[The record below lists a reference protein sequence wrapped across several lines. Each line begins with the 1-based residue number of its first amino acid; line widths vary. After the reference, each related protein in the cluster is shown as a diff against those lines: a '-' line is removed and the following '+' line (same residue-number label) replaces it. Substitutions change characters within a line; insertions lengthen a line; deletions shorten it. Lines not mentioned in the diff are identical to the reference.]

1 MIDPYSKEFRR
12 KHRQTDF
19 TDKGLERKFVAGIV
33 KKRVVMEKVYLN
45 FDSNVLSS
53 DNIKWIYDKAVE
65 MYLHES
71 VLMDDEAFEHT
82 LDVDEKKRK
91 RLKIEWKKIK
101 KKKKR
106 TSEASTLAAMQKLKS
121 LYDARNMSLCVED
134 TITHLSKAVNGD
146 MNSVAVARENL
157 KFYSE
162 HTGVKDVKMDAGD
175 PRESY
180 EAFKRRF
187 KKIQK
192 HPDLIGGVPT
202 GIKEIDRQMI
212 GIRPGEF
219 GLLAG
224 PTGSGKS
231 VWLLDI
237 LTWCWRSTGSV
248 VAVTIEMPKEQY
260 EMRWYCNM
268 SGIDYEKFRKYELT
282 KKQWNHL
289 DRVVEKAKSNKNR
302 FEIIDLPEGC
312 TPQVVATEVKPLVDR
327 YDIQEIGVDY
337 LNIMANKKGEIDLTW
352 EAQVSNAV
360 QLKQL
365 VARGLG
371 VATWTLGQTN
381 GQDDLA
387 FAKHIKDQLD
397 VGLLL
402 CPDEDTDETGIMP
415 IKWIKTRD
423 FRGKSF
429 TVQTTMNK
437 MRFRPISKRNKK
449 KYRKVNKGKKRS
461 IKL

>member
-1 MIDPYSKEFRR
+1 MIDPYSREFRR

-19 TDKGLERKFVAGIV
+19 VDKKLEIEFVAGV
-33 KKRVVMEKVYLN
+33 LRKRSTMEKAYLK

-53 DNIKWIYDKAVE
+53 DHIKWIYDKVVE
-65 MYLHES
+65 MYVHES
-71 VLMDDEAFEHT
+71 VLMDDEAFRHT

-91 RLKIEWKKIK
+91 RLKIVWKKIK
-101 KKKKR
+101 RIKKR
-106 TSEASTLAAMQKLKS
+106 TSEASTFAAMQKLKH
-121 LYDARNMSLCVED
+121 LYDARNMSLCVKE
-134 TITHLSKAVNGD
+134 TIEHLSKAVKGD
-146 MNSVAVARENL
+146 MGSVSVARENL

-175 PRESY
+175 PRDNY
-180 EAFKRRF
+180 KRFKARF
-187 KKIQK
+187 KKVQK
-192 HPDLIGGVPT
+192 NPNLIGGIPT
-202 GIKEIDRQMI
+202 GIQEIDRQMI
-212 GIRPGEF
+212 GIRSGEF

-237 LTWCWRSTGSV
+237 LAWCWRSTGSV

-260 EMRWYCNM
+260 EMRWYCNL

-289 DRVVEKAKSNKNR
+289 DKVVEKSKDNGNR

-312 TPQVVATEVKPLVDR
+312 TPDIVAAEVKPLVEK
-327 YDIQEIGVDY
+327 YDTKVIGIDY
-337 LNIMANKKGEIDLTW
+337 LNIMANKRGDVDLSW

-360 QLKQL
+360 QLKQQ

-397 VGLLL
+397 VGLML
-402 CPDEDTDETGIMP
+402 CPDEATEETGIMP
-415 IKWIKTRD
+415 MKWIKTRD
-423 FRGKSF
+423 FRGKAF

-437 MRFRPISKRNKK
+437 MRFRPVSRNEKRR
-449 KYRKVNKGKKRS
+449 YRKVNKGKKRS